1 MNEILGMFS
10 YDFMVRAMIAGV
22 LLAICAALVGAPLVL
37 RRNSMIGDGLSHVG
51 FGAFAIA
58 TVLGLAPV
66 EFAYCQ

>member
-51 FGAFAIA
+51 FGA
-58 TVLGLAPV
+58 LRQ
-66 EFAYCQ
+66 C